1 MSALDDI
8 RKYAPNASE
17 AVVEKMESVYRLA
30 LTNADARL
38 VSFSDPAELARV
50 RESFVKEKL
59 GVSASDADI
68 DAAIA
73 TVGDKV
79 PGHKQ
84 RLTVYYLLAEHYGK
98 LSVFGG

>member
-1 MSALDDI
+1 MSALEDI

-38 VSFSDPAELARV
+38 VSFSDPAELGRV
-50 RESFVKEKL
+50 RDSFVKEKL
-59 GVSASDADI
+59 GVTESDAAI

-73 TVGDKV
+73 AVGDKV
-79 PGHKQ
+79 PGHKK